1 MWDTTVR
8 YESSLPLHVGCG
20 LEPDASS
27 ALLVRGTS
35 GVGDMGASGGELD
48 VVAFRGVWREREE
61 WADGRME
68 LQRRG

>member
-1 MWDTTVR
+1 MWDTVVR
-8 YESSLPLHVGCG
+8 YETSLLLHVGCG
-20 LEPDASS
+20 LEPDVSS

-35 GVGDMGASGGELD
+35 GVGDMGAPDRELD
-48 VVAFRGVWREREE
+48 VVAFRGVWRKREE